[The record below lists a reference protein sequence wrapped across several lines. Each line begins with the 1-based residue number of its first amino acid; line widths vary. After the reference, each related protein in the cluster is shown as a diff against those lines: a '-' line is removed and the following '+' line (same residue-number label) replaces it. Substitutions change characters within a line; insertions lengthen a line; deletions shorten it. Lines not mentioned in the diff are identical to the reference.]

1 MHNNIIDT
9 ITLDET
15 DRHRRRIMLQS
26 DSGIRFLLE
35 LESVTLLKQGD
46 ILRLDDGRGITV
58 QAMPEALYEVHGNDY
73 KHLLTLT
80 WHVGNRHLASEI
92 LDNHVRIRRDPVIR
106 TMLEQLGAKVIEVQ
120 AGFNPEGGAYDEARS
135 AHTHHSH
142 NHD

>member
-1 MHNNIIDT
+1 
-9 ITLDET
+9 
-15 DRHRRRIMLQS
+15 MLQS